1 MVDDVSET
9 IEVGSYNNKVEGE
22 ETISDLQ
29 KEAMN
34 TSLKINPFDKSM
46 NLEGHVGLPSVTPN
60 MSKNAQISA
69 IKDNSTMTNT

>member
-1 MVDDVSET
+1 MGKATFSEDNNSMMDDVSET

-34 TSLKINPFDKSM
+34 TSLKINPFDKHM
-46 NLEGHVGLPSVTPN
+46 NLDGHGVGLPSVTPN
-60 MSKNAQISA
+60 MSK
-69 IKDNSTMTNT
+69 KM

>member
-9 IEVGSYNNKVEGE
+9 IEVGSYNNKVEGD

-34 TSLKINPFDKSM
+34 TSLKINPLRTLCYQDQY
-46 NLEGHVGLPSVTPN
+46 P
-60 MSKNAQISA
+60 
-69 IKDNSTMTNT
+69 